1 MPIRP
6 ALIVVLLILG
16 CRTAPVATQ
25 PGPLPQAT
33 DWHVDE
39 KSGAFLGLRG
49 EENSGGSLEAM
60 SFDPGVRVLRI
71 VENSPAARAGMSPGD
86 VILEAGGQAVDDPG
100 SLEVVVQRTGAGKEL
115 LLSVLRGDTVF
126 AVTVP
131 LVSTGAAS
139 APQPKTLYVLDPAR
153 SRAGW
158 TTTPDGVA
166 LTESDEDGPF
176 VRAGLVPGSLVQALD
191 GEQVLSAR
199 GLVRSLGEREPGTEV
214 AVQARLPDGTQVEF
228 DVTLYEVPRVVTELS
243 VPVLFTYE
251 AAADGS
257 RASASLLNLWFFQLF
272 QYRRDG
278 GERRWVLFEVW
289 GFDLIEWA
297 TGVGELTE

>member
-1 MPIRP
+1 
-6 ALIVVLLILG
+6 
-16 CRTAPVATQ
+16 
-25 PGPLPQAT
+25 
-33 DWHVDE
+33 
-39 KSGAFLGLRG
+39 
-49 EENSGGSLEAM
+49 
-60 SFDPGVRVLRI
+60 
-71 VENSPAARAGMSPGD
+71 MSPGD
-86 VILEAGGQAVDDPG
+86 VILEAGGQPVDDPG
-100 SLEVVVQRTGAGKEL
+100 SLDVMLQRTGAGNEL

-131 LVSTGAAS
+131 LASAGGAS

-158 TTTPDGVA
+158 TTTSDGVA
-166 LTESDEDGPF
+166 LTESDEAGPF
-176 VRAGLVPGSLVQALD
+176 VRAGLIPGSLVQALD

-199 GLVRSLGEREPGTEV
+199 SLVRSLGQREPGTVV
-214 AVQARLPDGTQVEF
+214 AVQARLPDGTQVEV
-228 DVTLYEVPRVVTELS
+228 DVILYEVPRVVTELG
-243 VPVLFTYE
+243 VPVLFSYE

-257 RASASLLNLWFFQLF
+257 RASASLLNLWFFQLL

-278 GERRWVLFEVW
+278 GERRWVLFELF